1 MRYAPFHI
9 LIKDLSF
16 MIFYFIIMKYNFT
29 NETYLPQTM
38 NCMPGASTVRFIEI
52 ICASLF
58 YNIIPLIIS
67 SFTYFPIVYLLRN
80 MFKTKS
86 VLSLI
91 VTGTILTLT
100 TPIFYL
106 IIRGWKHNDYY
117 QKTAETIA
125 WIICFLISISTYYLL
140 NRIDKKW
147 FSFE

>member
-16 MIFYFIIMKYNFT
+16 MIFYFIIMKYNIT
-29 NETYLPQTM
+29 NETYLPQTI

-91 VTGTILTLT
+91 ITGTILTLT
-100 TPIFYL
+100 TPFLYVIMN
-106 IIRGWKHNDYY
+106 GWKHNDYY
-117 QKTAETIA
+117 QKTAEMIA
-125 WIICFLISISTYYLL
+125 WLLCFFVSICTYYFL
-140 NRIDKKW
+140 NRKNMQW
-147 FSFE
+147 FILE